1 LYPRLSFVSS
11 LLVSFL
17 SAVVCSLSLSLS
29 TTIRMDEPTPAT
41 TAALPTTTPAMTV
54 AYRTGDTATI
64 VRLLKGGANP
74 NSIDAGGWTP
84 VMRCV
89 LYRHLN
95 AAQELV
101 ARGADLSIRS
111 RNGSSVIHMAA
122 GGGDLACVEY
132 VLANTTIDINDT
144 DSRGWTPLHN
154 SLRRGRYEVSK
165 LLLLKGANLFAKD
178 NQGERAIDV
187 PTIEDED
194 VFMGQQLLDYGK
206 NLKWQS
212 VKQLLLLSK
221 SYSTS
226 GHPISLL
233 SLSSEVAQRKSNRV
247 AASVLANPDLVRNI
261 SEFLRRTD
269 IITADPSVE
278 VRDEVRERVEAV
290 LGQV

>member
-1 LYPRLSFVSS
+1 MSF
-11 LLVSFL
+11 
-17 SAVVCSLSLSLS
+17 
-29 TTIRMDEPTPAT
+29 I
-41 TAALPTTTPAMTV
+41 
-54 AYRTGDTATI
+54 
-64 VRLLKGGANP
+64 
-74 NSIDAGGWTP
+74 GWTP
-84 VMRCV
+84 VMECV
-89 LYRHLN
+89 FFRHLN
-95 AAQELV
+95 AAHELV
-101 ARGADLSIRS
+101 ARGADLSLRAS
-111 RNGSSVIHMAA
+111 YGRNVIHVAA
-122 GGGDLACVEY
+122 IGGDLACTRF

-144 DSRGWTPLHN
+144 DDDGWTPLRIA
-154 SLRRGRYEVSK
+154 LRDGRYEVSK
-165 LLLLKGANLFAKD
+165 LLLRKGANLFAKD
-178 NQGERAIDV
+178 NEGERAIDV

-194 VFMGQQLLDYGK
+194 VFMGQQVLDYGK
-206 NLKWQS
+206 DLKWQS
-212 VKQLLLLSK
+212 VKELLLLSK